1 MSENETKSS
10 AYEKLTPQRKQLVDQ
25 VLANLEKGNLFWT
38 QGWVAAGAPESAVTG
53 KKYRGINNLY
63 LFLVAMAE
71 NYGDNR
77 WATFRQMEEKGWTF
91 KKDEEGH
98 TLGKGKSVSV
108 EYYEMRDKETKRRFD
123 RSVLD
128 GMTFDEQR
136 EYMDKNVYWLRKFY
150 RVFNCSLMD
159 GVPAKEM
166 PMIDVNDR
174 IEKAEAILDY
184 WNANESKIVYGG
196 SQAFYRPSTDEVH
209 LPEREKFKSTQSFY
223 DTAFHEIGHST
234 GHESR
239 LNRDLSGRF
248 GSEDYAMEE
257 LRAEIASIFMAQ
269 DLGIEPSE
277 DRLQNNAAYIQ
288 SWKDEIKENPNALFT
303 AIADA
308 DKIARYVSS
317 KEQAY
322 RQTKDVEY
330 YAIVE
335 ETNAYSEQ
343 VYRCYICDEEGK
355 VKPLINYGFADR
367 DALEKEL
374 DKIKELDLWKDKTF
388 EEVGIEA
395 LKAKSEE
402 KEKAGKVEQEK
413 STEYIRPSELVAA
426 EVAAKALPVSMDG
439 RGLESLTRMSDRETL
454 SRAETYYGKDGKFSD
469 LYHGKNVLKSEE
481 ESEYGLMVR
490 LAMFCGGDQDRL
502 LRGFRSSGQYRE
514 EKPNAYYEK
523 MAENSLKF
531 ISDTKRS
538 FAPMNEQ
545 SGFSKGKQ
553 GINSK
558 R

>member
-63 LFLVAMAE
+63 LSLVAMAE

-166 PMIDVNDR
+166 PTIDVNDR

-234 GHESR
+234 GHQSR
-239 LNRDLSGRF
+239 LNRDLSGGF
-248 GSEDYAMEE
+248 GSQSYAMEE

-502 LRGFRSSGQYRE
+502 LRVFRSSGQYRE

-538 FAPMNEQ
+538 FAPMGEQ
-545 SGFSKGKQ
+545 SGFSKGKV
-553 GINSK
+553 GIKAK

>member
-63 LFLVAMAE
+63 LSLVAMAE

-234 GHESR
+234 GHQSR
-239 LNRDLSGRF
+239 LNRDLSGGF
-248 GSEDYAMEE
+248 GSQSYAMEE

-355 VKPLINYGFADR
+355 VKPLINYGFADK

-502 LRGFRSSGQYRE
+502 LRVFRSSGQYRE

>member
-63 LFLVAMAE
+63 LSLVAMAE

-166 PMIDVNDR
+166 PTIDVNDR

-234 GHESR
+234 GHQSR
-239 LNRDLSGRF
+239 LNRDLSGGF
-248 GSEDYAMEE
+248 GSQSYAMEE
-257 LRAEIASIFMAQ
+257 LRAEVASIFMAQ

-502 LRGFRSSGQYRE
+502 LRVFRSSGQYRE

-538 FAPMNEQ
+538 FAPMGEQ

>member
-63 LFLVAMAE
+63 LSLVAMAE

-166 PMIDVNDR
+166 PTIDVNDR

-234 GHESR
+234 GHQSR
-239 LNRDLSGRF
+239 LNRDLSGGF
-248 GSEDYAMEE
+248 GSQSYAMEE

-502 LRGFRSSGQYRE
+502 LRVFRSSGQYRE

-538 FAPMNEQ
+538 FAPMGEQ
-545 SGFSKGKQ
+545 SGFSKGKV
-553 GINSK
+553 GINAK

>member
-63 LFLVAMAE
+63 LSLVAMAE

-166 PMIDVNDR
+166 PTINVNDR

-184 WNANESKIVYGG
+184 WTANESKIVYGG

-239 LNRDLSGRF
+239 LNRDLSGGF
-248 GSEDYAMEE
+248 GSQSYAMEE

-355 VKPLINYGFADR
+355 VKPLINYGFADK

-374 DKIKELDLWKDKTF
+374 DKIKELDLWKDKSF

-502 LRGFRSSGQYRE
+502 LRVFRSSGQYRE

-538 FAPMNEQ
+538 FAPMGEQ
-545 SGFSKGKQ
+545 SGFSKGKV

>member
-63 LFLVAMAE
+63 LSLVAMAE

-239 LNRDLSGRF
+239 LNRDLSGGF
-248 GSEDYAMEE
+248 GSQSYAMEE

-355 VKPLINYGFADR
+355 VKPLINYGFADK

-374 DKIKELDLWKDKTF
+374 DKIKELDLWKDKSF

-439 RGLESLTRMSDRETL
+439 RGKESLTRMSDRETL

-502 LRGFRSSGQYRE
+502 LRVFRSSGQYRE

-538 FAPMNEQ
+538 FAPMGEQ
-545 SGFSKGKQ
+545 SGFSKGKV

>member
-63 LFLVAMAE
+63 LSLVAMAE

-128 GMTFDEQR
+128 GMTLDEQR

-166 PMIDVNDR
+166 PTIDVNDR

-234 GHESR
+234 GHQSR
-239 LNRDLSGRF
+239 LNRDLSGGF
-248 GSEDYAMEE
+248 GSQSYAMEE

-502 LRGFRSSGQYRE
+502 LRVFRSSGQYRE

-538 FAPMNEQ
+538 FAPMGEQ
-545 SGFSKGKQ
+545 SGFSKGKV

>member
-63 LFLVAMAE
+63 LSLVAMAE

-239 LNRDLSGRF
+239 LNRDLSGGF
-248 GSEDYAMEE
+248 GSQSYAMEE

-355 VKPLINYGFADR
+355 VKPLINYGFADK

-374 DKIKELDLWKDKTF
+374 DKIKELDLWKDKSF

-469 LYHGKNVLKSEE
+469 LYHGKNILKSEE

-502 LRGFRSSGQYRE
+502 LRVFRSSGQYRE

-538 FAPMNEQ
+538 FAPMGEQ
-545 SGFSKGKQ
+545 SGFSKGKV

>member
-63 LFLVAMAE
+63 LSLVAMAE

-166 PMIDVNDR
+166 PTIDVNDR

-196 SQAFYRPSTDEVH
+196 SQPFYRPSTDEVH

-234 GHESR
+234 GHQSR
-239 LNRDLSGRF
+239 LNRDLSGGF
-248 GSEDYAMEE
+248 GSQSYAMEE

-322 RQTKDVEY
+322 RQTKDVEF

-502 LRGFRSSGQYRE
+502 LRVFRSSGQYRE

-538 FAPMNEQ
+538 FAPMGEQ

>member
-38 QGWVAAGAPESAVTG
+38 QGWFAAGAPESAVTG

-63 LFLVAMAE
+63 LSLVAMAE

-166 PMIDVNDR
+166 PTIDVNDR

-234 GHESR
+234 GHQSR
-239 LNRDLSGRF
+239 LNRDLSGGF
-248 GSEDYAMEE
+248 GSQSYAMEE

-502 LRGFRSSGQYRE
+502 LRVFRSSGQYRE

-538 FAPMNEQ
+538 FAPMGEQ

>member
-25 VLANLEKGNLFWT
+25 VLANLEKGKLLWT

-63 LFLVAMAE
+63 LSLVAMAE
-71 NYGDNR
+71 NYEDNR

-166 PMIDVNDR
+166 LTIDVNDR

-234 GHESR
+234 GHQSR
-239 LNRDLSGRF
+239 LNRDLSGGF
-248 GSEDYAMEE
+248 GSQSYAMEE

-402 KEKAGKVEQEK
+402 KGKAGKVEQEK

-502 LRGFRSSGQYRE
+502 LRVFRSSGQYRE

-538 FAPMNEQ
+538 FAPMGEQ

>member
-63 LFLVAMAE
+63 LSLVAMAE

-166 PMIDVNDR
+166 PTIDVNDR

-184 WNANESKIVYGG
+184 WNANELKIVYGG
-196 SQAFYRPSTDEVH
+196 SQAFYRPSTDAVH

-234 GHESR
+234 GHQSR
-239 LNRDLSGRF
+239 LNRDLSGGF
-248 GSEDYAMEE
+248 GSQSYAMEE

-502 LRGFRSSGQYRE
+502 LRVFRSSGQYRE

-538 FAPMNEQ
+538 FAPMGEQ